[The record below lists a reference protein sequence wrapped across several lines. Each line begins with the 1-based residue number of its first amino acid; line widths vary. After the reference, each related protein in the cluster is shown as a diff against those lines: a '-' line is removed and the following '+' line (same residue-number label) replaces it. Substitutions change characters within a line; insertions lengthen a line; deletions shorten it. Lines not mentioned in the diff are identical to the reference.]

1 MSLKE
6 SIIPGALT
14 QLAKPIKVVLAI
26 CTIVGGIGGG
36 VAILQWSPWNSD
48 QEATQPIGSEPTRI
62 IPTSA
67 PTSIATP
74 TPAFSEKPPLEQML
88 EVAKIARTDSGRGDA
103 LLRVIEAAVLQG
115 NYEVA
120 VQAGVH
126 IPYASERSNALA
138 FVARCAAE
146 AGEFAIAKEAAEGIP
161 YYSTHDDTI
170 SLIVAIKSAHENG
183 DLRQTFADPPVAC
196 WLSFPTD

>member
-1 MSLKE
+1 ML
-6 SIIPGALT
+6 G
-14 QLAKPIKVVLAI
+14 I

-36 VAILQWSPWNSD
+36 VAIFQWSPWNSD
-48 QEATQPIGSEPTRI
+48 QEATQPIGSESTQI
-62 IPTSA
+62 IPTST
-67 PTSIATP
+67 PTPIATP

-103 LLRVIEAAVLQG
+103 LLGVIEAAGRQG

-126 IPYASERSNALA
+126 IPYESERSDALA

-161 YYSTHDDTI
+161 YNTRHDDTI
-170 SLIVAIKSAHENG
+170 NLIVAIKSAHENG
-183 DLRQTFADPPVAC
+183 DLCQTFADPPVAC
-196 WLSFPTD
+196 WSSFPTD